1 MNARPAEVEGETAA
15 AIGARGG
22 DSSAATGADD
32 GSSPATG
39 AEDESSTAI
48 GSGRDESSS
57 SLSGRR
63 PGVTRAVANGA
74 SFAARLAR
82 FGRRE
87 VDQARRDVRAVKERD
102 PAATSTVEIVTSY
115 SGLHALWLHRL
126 AHPLYAHGV
135 PLVPRWI
142 SQASRF
148 LTGIE
153 IHPGA
158 EVGESFFIDHGSG
171 VVIGETTEVG
181 DNVTL
186 YQGVTLGG
194 TGKETGKRHP
204 TLGDNVVVGAG
215 AKLLGSIKVGD
226 NARIGAGSVVV
237 HDVPRNSTVVGN
249 PGHPVLLDG
258 QRVGIPDIDYTHLP
272 DPVAEAMRCLVR
284 RIVELE
290 NELDELY
297 PERKEK
303 RKAKTA
309 LAEERIEMYVGD
321 FSGGSGI

>member
-1 MNARPAEVEGETAA
+1 MNGRPIEVEETASTIGA
-15 AIGARGG
+15 GREESSPAIGA
-22 DSSAATGADD
+22 
-32 GSSPATG
+32 
-39 AEDESSTAI
+39 
-48 GSGRDESSS
+48 GREESSS
-57 SLSGRR
+57 WMNGGR
-63 PGVTRAVANGA
+63 PSVARAVANGA

-87 VDQARRDVRAVKERD
+87 LEQARRDVRAVKERD

-126 AHPLYAHGV
+126 AHPLYEHAV
-135 PLVPRWI
+135 PLAPRWI
-142 SQASRF
+142 SQFSRF

-158 EVGESFFIDHGSG
+158 KIGESFFIDHGSG

-204 TLGDNVVVGAG
+204 TLGDNIVVGAG
-215 AKLLGSIKVGD
+215 AKLLGSIRVGD
-226 NARIGAGSVVV
+226 NARIGAGSVVI
-237 HDVPRNSTVVGN
+237 HDVPRDSTVVGN

-303 RKAKTA
+303 RKAKTVI
-309 LAEERIEMYVGD
+309 AEQRIEAYIGE
-321 FSGGSGI
+321 FSGGAGI